1 MLLPVVSAKR
11 PQLELHLRGLL
22 DGYGMSPMN
31 TRVKYATQVASGFLL
46 LGLIGWG
53 VYQFIAALVSSLV
66 LMQSDVAV
74 ALVVAA
80 STIVVSALSLVM
92 SKRIEAMAAVRQELR
107 AKKTPIYESII
118 GTMFKIQ
125 FVEKIGNKLPTNKEL
140 RSAVG

>member
-1 MLLPVVSAKR
+1 
-11 PQLELHLRGLL
+11 
-22 DGYGMSPMN
+22 MSPMN

-53 VYQFIAALVSSLV
+53 VYRFIAALVSSLV